1 MVVGDYCPGRPSMDH
16 MEEVPAHP
24 GYGQEGGQEAAGNP
38 SSLMTI
44 RLLIL
49 CRSLVSEW
57 VVGRVLMGIARRRS
71 RRWLIVVAHRLGMDV
86 LTVRYRRHGVI
97 RFRYLT

>member
-1 MVVGDYCPGRPSMDH
+1 MVGDYCPGRPSMDH

-44 RLLIL
+44 REAGQTEVDILLDVVV
-49 CRSLVSEW
+49 VSCPTMQAEDHR
-57 VVGRVLMGIARRRS
+57 GAAGMR
-71 RRWLIVVAHRLGMDV
+71 VVAHLVPVVG
-86 LTVRYRRHGVI
+86 
-97 RFRYLT
+97 F

>member
-1 MVVGDYCPGRPSMDH
+1 MEVVVGDYCPGRPSMDH

-44 RLLIL
+44 REAGQTEVDILLDVVV
-49 CRSLVSEW
+49 VSCPTMQAEDHQ
-57 VVGRVLMGIARRRS
+57 GEAGMR
-71 RRWLIVVAHRLGMDV
+71 VVAHLVPVVG
-86 LTVRYRRHGVI
+86 
-97 RFRYLT
+97 F

>member
-1 MVVGDYCPGRPSMDH
+1 VVVGDYCPGRPSMDH

-44 RLLIL
+44 REAGQTEVDILLDVVV
-49 CRSLVSEW
+49 VSCPTMQAEDHR
-57 VVGRVLMGIARRRS
+57 GAAGMR
-71 RRWLIVVAHRLGMDV
+71 VVAHLVPVVG
-86 LTVRYRRHGVI
+86 
-97 RFRYLT
+97 F

>member
-1 MVVGDYCPGRPSMDH
+1 MDH

-44 RLLIL
+44 REAGQTEVDILLDVVV
-49 CRSLVSEW
+49 VSCPTMQAEDHR
-57 VVGRVLMGIARRRS
+57 GAAGMR
-71 RRWLIVVAHRLGMDV
+71 VVAHLVPVVG
-86 LTVRYRRHGVI
+86 
-97 RFRYLT
+97 F